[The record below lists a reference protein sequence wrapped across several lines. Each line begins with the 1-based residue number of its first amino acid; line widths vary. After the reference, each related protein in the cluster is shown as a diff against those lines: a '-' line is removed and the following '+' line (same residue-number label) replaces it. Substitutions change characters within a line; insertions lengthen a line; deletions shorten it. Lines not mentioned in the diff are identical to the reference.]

1 MDATNSLKLRCFQHC
16 RKDTD
21 LVCFR
26 LPERC
31 PLCGEDTAMTPCRIP
46 PYILPSPFVSS
57 GAAPR
62 SVVVRP
68 TNGTFIS
75 HYSSVCDLHIGL
87 TDGSGRVTEFDE
99 RGLTVGSLWS
109 QCLVVLTCPSHQSS
123 QPAARVSP
131 PSIPSDPP
139 DCGPQTWD
147 LALNQ
152 LAAAQRQGSLWESD
166 RYNEQTWNCFDLVLF
181 FLTLLKQDHH
191 LAGFDLDLSLGSED
205 MRAGFCDRFLVQKC
219 RRAGDFVQLYRR
231 VAAEGC
237 ISVTR
242 RPKDVVAQH

>member
-68 TNGTFIS
+68 TNGTFIRLVMQRPLMYEFAIKKIYIILAIITIIIIIIIIVVTFINES
-75 HYSSVCDLHIGL
+75 KEFVNPVLHKL
-87 TDGSGRVTEFDE
+87 
-99 RGLTVGSLWS
+99 
-109 QCLVVLTCPSHQSS
+109 C
-123 QPAARVSP
+123 
-131 PSIPSDPP
+131 SI
-139 DCGPQTWD
+139 
-147 LALNQ
+147 
-152 LAAAQRQGSLWESD
+152 
-166 RYNEQTWNCFDLVLF
+166 LF
-181 FLTLLKQDHH
+181 H
-191 LAGFDLDLSLGSED
+191 
-205 MRAGFCDRFLVQKC
+205 C
-219 RRAGDFVQLYRR
+219 
-231 VAAEGC
+231 
-237 ISVTR
+237 
-242 RPKDVVAQH
+242 